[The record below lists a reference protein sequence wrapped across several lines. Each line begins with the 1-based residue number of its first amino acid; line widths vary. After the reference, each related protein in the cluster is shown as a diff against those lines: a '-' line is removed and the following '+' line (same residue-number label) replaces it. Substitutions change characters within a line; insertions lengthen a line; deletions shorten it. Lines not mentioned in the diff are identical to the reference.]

1 MVEYYEPDEHY
12 PKADPEE
19 MRKWDEERNKKL
31 SKKRENRLRHIQGH
45 LTKILESVFPED
57 APEFQIVYEPMTK
70 YPKDKTGPTI
80 KVPYDDSP
88 AYRFVITKKDNPS
101 KKYVIMELIRP
112 DVDRNVKVGD
122 IPQHYQI
129 QGLGNEHIKKG
140 IEKLRGKTHKGLEDT
155 PGVASII
162 LIIGSLFF
170 LSNNITG
177 HTIANITK
185 IISNF
190 IGVAL
195 FTIGLIAAF
204 YYFVKR

>member
-1 MVEYYEPDEHY
+1 MVEYYEPEEHY

-19 MRKWDEERNKKL
+19 MRKWEEKRNKTL
-31 SKKRENRLRHIQGH
+31 ARKRENRLGHIQRH
-45 LTKILESVFPED
+45 LTKILSNEFPED

-88 AYRFVITKKDNPS
+88 AYRFVIAKKDNPQE
-101 KKYVIMELIRP
+101 KYVIMELIRS
-112 DVDRNVKVGD
+112 DVDRNVRVTD

-129 QGLGNEHIKKG
+129 RGLGNEHIKEG
-140 IEKLRGKTHKGLEDT
+140 IEKLKGKKSRGLEQT
-155 PGVASII
+155 RGIASII

-177 HTIANITK
+177 YTIANITK
-185 IISNF
+185 ILSNS
-190 IGVAL
+190 IGVVL
-195 FTIGLIAAF
+195 FTIGLISAA